1 MRPNAFTAII
11 AMTLV
16 CSGCQSAAPTTKNY
30 SYLRMPS
37 CSREAAFTAARQAM
51 GERYRIARGDLGEG
65 VITSV
70 PEESDEPGSS
80 GQVGDVVGAPRRL
93 RTTAQTRVS
102 GSGNS
107 AEVWCKV
114 LVERYETDER
124 NLFVRD
130 LAMADAPTHTPAE
143 RDAGATPE
151 QNAVWRT
158 DRRDKVAERDILRAV
173 HEIVERGGLAS
184 PRGGP

>member
-1 MRPNAFTAII
+1 MRPMALAVM
-11 AMTLV
+11 MTTVLA
-16 CSGCQSAAPTTKNY
+16 CGGCQSAAPTTRNY
-30 SYLRMPS
+30 SYLRLPS
-37 CSREAAFTAARQAM
+37 HSKEEAFNAARQAM
-51 GERYRIARGDLGEG
+51 GERYRIDRIDPGEG

-70 PEESDEPGSS
+70 PAETDEPGSS
-80 GQVGDVVGAPRRL
+80 GQVGDVVGAPRRV
-93 RTTAQTRVS
+93 RTSAQTRVS
-102 GSGNS
+102 GTDTAS
-107 AEVWCKV
+107 EVWCKV
-114 LVERYETDER
+114 VIERYETDER

-173 HEIVERGGLAS
+173 HEILQRHAPSEE
-184 PRGGP
+184 P